1 MSDQLILLA
10 VGAAIAGLVQG
21 ISGFAFSMIA
31 MSIWVWGIEPRVA
44 TIMAVFGG
52 VTGQLLTAFTVRRGL
67 RLAVLLPFLL
77 GAVVGIPLGVMV
89 LPYLDPDMFKLT
101 LGGMLVV
108 FCPAMLMAQNLPKIT
123 AGGRFA
129 DGLAGMIGGVMGG
142 IGGFTGVIPSLWCTL
157 RGFDKDLQRTVIQ
170 NFNLAALSVTMAAYL
185 FTGAVTREM
194 LPMFAV
200 VIPTLL
206 LPSLLGARIYTGLSE
221 AAFRRIV
228 LLLLTCSGLAM
239 MAAALPRFLH

>member
-108 FCPAMLMAQNLPKIT
+108 FCPAMLMAQSLPKIT

-185 FTGAVTREM
+185 YTGAVTREM

>member
-1 MSDQLILLA
+1 MTDQLILLA

-108 FCPAMLMAQNLPKIT
+108 FCPAMLMAQSLPKIT

-185 FTGAVTREM
+185 YTGAVTREM

-239 MAAALPRFLH
+239 MASALARFIH